1 MNPITSPTWMTWI
14 NTAATIYGALESSGV
29 INLLGPNAGYA
40 IAAGGIIN
48 ALAHAFS
55 PPTAGPLTTIPAP
68 IRQKT

>member
-14 NTAATIYGALESSGV
+14 NAAATLYGALESTGV
-29 INLLGPNAGYA
+29 VNLLGSKAGYA

-55 PPTAGPLTTIPAP
+55 PPTPGPMVT
-68 IRQKT
+68 K